1 MARKRGRVT
10 TPRRRK
16 SKAINLLN
24 LGESLIIGNI
34 VTESFFDLNM
44 WDFFT
49 AGTFVNDDPWTGQGE
64 SKISF
69 RELVA
74 WPPSATQDRN
84 QITASRFD
92 VIKENLKKNGLMMVG
107 GLALTKVGS
116 KVLRKQLRPTLNQ
129 VNNMIDFAGF
139 KSMVKV

>member
-1 MARKRGRVT
+1 MAKRRGRVT

-34 VTESFFDLNM
+34 VSESFFEMNL

-64 SKISF
+64 QKISF
-69 RELVA
+69 RELIQC
-74 WPPSATQDRN
+74 PNSATTDSTKV
-84 QITASRFD
+84 TASRFD
-92 VIKENLKKNGLMMVG
+92 VIKQNLKDNGLMMIG
-107 GLALTKVGS
+107 GLAITKVGS

>member
-1 MARKRGRVT
+1 MAKRRGRVT

-16 SKAINLLN
+16 SQAINLLN

-34 VTESFFDLNM
+34 VSESFFEMNL

-64 SKISF
+64 QKISF
-69 RELVA
+69 RELIQ
-74 WPPSATQDRN
+74 WPNSATTDSTKV
-84 QITASRFD
+84 TASRFD
-92 VIKENLKKNGLMMVG
+92 VIKQNLKDNGLMMIG
-107 GLALTKVGS
+107 GLAITKVGS

>member
-1 MARKRGRVT
+1 MAKRRGRVT

-34 VTESFFDLNM
+34 VSESFFEMNL

-64 SKISF
+64 QKISF
-69 RELVA
+69 RELIQ
-74 WPPSATQDRN
+74 WPNSATTDSTKV
-84 QITASRFD
+84 TASRFD
-92 VIKENLKKNGLMMVG
+92 VIKQNLKDNGLMMIG
-107 GLALTKVGS
+107 GLAITKVGS